1 MLVALRERQPTM
13 ETNALSWILEF
24 FGRLHPLLVHFPVS
38 LLVVGLFLELLTL
51 NGKRLGLRE
60 GIQWIIYLGT
70 ASAVASAILGFILY
84 QVDDYQGQLVESHL
98 ILGVA
103 TAGLSVLTAWQLYRL
118 QQNGYQQ
125 FIYYRSFLFLTV
137 VVLTVAG
144 HMGASLTHGEDFL
157 SSTFPWNNEGYEEGQ
172 AAELLTEFT
181 SVSDE
186 NKLSESQLIRL
197 NLEVRAIFAHNCYQ
211 CHSELKQKGELVLET
226 EEGVMRGGESG
237 KVLVKGDAQHS
248 EIIRRVKLPRDD
260 EESMPG
266 KGKALSKE
274 EIALISLWIDQG
286 AYWADESLKVFPEAE
301 LALTQPELPDG
312 TNHVAHPVDR
322 LTTVYFEENDIE
334 VAEIVDDRTFI
345 RRAYLDAIGLLP
357 SPKEVAV
364 FEKDSSPDKRSQLV
378 KELLSDNKNYTQHW
392 LSFWNDLLR
401 NDYSG
406 TGFITGGRKQIT
418 NWLYQSLLANKPY
431 DEMVKE
437 LTNPSEES
445 EGFIKGIQWRGVVNA
460 SQRTEMQAA
469 QNISQSLMGINLK
482 CASCHN
488 SFVSN
493 VTLSQAYGFAN
504 IFADSTL
511 EIYRCDK
518 PTGKMSEV
526 AFLYPELGEIEAKT
540 VKEKLKTLSEV
551 MVQPENGRLYRT
563 ITNRLWD
570 RLMGRGIIMPLD
582 EMDNPPWSA
591 ELLDWLAADFIN
603 SGYDLKHLL
612 ERIMTSKAYQ
622 LPSVRYDEIASL
634 MSEKYVFTGPA
645 RRRLSAEQFADA
657 LSQVVTPIYY
667 SAAYDPEPNK
677 LEASWIWTREVEVER
692 DVLPKPGKRYFRYEF
707 NLPSNKKLKAAEAL
721 ITADH
726 SFKLYVNNQLAAE
739 GSDWRKVEQVNL
751 HEQLHAGENIL
762 AVEGENEGKVANP
775 AGLLFALRLT
785 YQDGTQNFVFSNGD
799 WKTTNAQPQGEWTA
813 LDFDDITWESA
824 KKYNAKYWGKLI
836 GFDFDREGEQKFA
849 RASMVALDPFQ
860 KALGRPT
867 RENVATSRDDQAT
880 LLQAL
885 ELTNGEFFNNIMQEG
900 AENMLA
906 NYGDDSEKLVSQLY
920 LKSFGRMPT
929 TQEQGLMT
937 EVIGSNPGVEEVQD
951 LLWAVVLLPEFQFI
965 N

>member
-1 MLVALRERQPTM
+1 M
-13 ETNALSWILEF
+13 EENAFSWISEF
-24 FGRLHPLLVHFPVS
+24 LGRLHPLLVHFPVG
-38 LLVVGLFLELLTL
+38 LLVVGLFMELLTL
-51 NGKRLGLRE
+51 NGKRPGLRE
-60 GIQWIIYLGT
+60 GIRWIIYLG
-70 ASAVASAILGFILY
+70 AMSAVASATLGFILY
-84 QVDDYQGQLVESHL
+84 QVDDYQGQLVDNHL
-98 ILGVA
+98 RLGIA
-103 TAGLSVLTAWQLYRL
+103 TAVLGVLTAWQLYRL

-125 FIYYRSFLFLTV
+125 LMYYRSLLFLTV
-137 VVLTVAG
+137 GVLTVAG
-144 HMGASLTHGEDFL
+144 HLGASLTHGEDFL
-157 SSTFPWNNEGYEEGQ
+157 SSTFPWNNDGYEEGQ
-172 AAELLTEFT
+172 AAELLTEFA

-186 NKLSESQLIRL
+186 SAALSESQLSRL

-211 CHSELKQKGELVLET
+211 CHSELKQKGELVLEN

-237 KVLVKGDAQHS
+237 EILIKGDAEHS

-266 KGKALSKE
+266 KGKALSAG
-274 EIALISLWIDQG
+274 EIELIALWIDQG

-301 LALTQPELPDG
+301 LALSQPELPEG
-312 TNHVAHPVDR
+312 TDHLKHPVDR
-322 LTTVYFEENDIE
+322 LTVAYFEEQDVE
-334 VAEIVDDRTFI
+334 VPDAVDDRTFI

-357 SPKEVAV
+357 SPEEVSA
-364 FEKDSSPDKRSQLV
+364 FEKDSSPDKRNQLV
-378 KELLSDNKNYTQHW
+378 KELLSDDKNYTQHW

-418 NWLYQSLLANKPY
+418 GWLYQALLTNKPY
-431 DEMVKE
+431 NEMVRE
-437 LTNPSEES
+437 LTNPTGES

-469 QNISQSLMGINLK
+469 QNISQSLMGVNLK

-493 VTLSQAYGFAN
+493 VTLNQAYGFAN

-526 AFLYPELGEIEAKT
+526 AFLYPELGEIEAET
-540 VKEKLKTLSEV
+540 VKEKLKALSEV
-551 MVQPENGRLYRT
+551 IVQPENGRLYRT

-570 RLMGRGIIMPLD
+570 RLMGRGIIVPLD
-582 EMDNPPWSA
+582 EMDNSPWSA
-591 ELLDWLAADFIN
+591 DLLNWLAADFIDHN
-603 SGYDLKHLL
+603 YDLKHLL
-612 ERIMTSKAYQ
+612 ERIMTSQAYQ
-622 LPSVRYDEIASL
+622 LPSVRYDRVASL
-634 MSEKYVFTGPA
+634 MSEEYVFTGPA

-657 LSQVVTPIYY
+657 LSQVVTPVYY
-667 SAAYDPEPNK
+667 SAAYDPEPDK

-692 DVLPKPGKRYFRYEF
+692 DVLPKPGKRYFRYAF
-707 NLPSNKKLKAAEAL
+707 NLPTNKSLQTAEAL

-726 SFKLYVNNQLAAE
+726 SFKLYVNEKLATE
-739 GSDWRKVEQVNL
+739 GNDWRKVEQVDL
-751 HEQLHAGENIL
+751 SSQLHAGENVL
-762 AVEGENEGKVANP
+762 AIEGENEGKVANP

-785 YQDGTQNFVFSNGD
+785 YDDGTQDYVVSDGD
-799 WKTTNAQPQGEWTA
+799 WKTTNVQPQQEWTA
-813 LDFDDITWESA
+813 LKFDDIAWEPV
-824 KKYNAKYWGKLI
+824 KKQNSKYWGKLI
-836 GFDFDREGEQKFA
+836 SFDFDREDEQKFA

-860 KALGRPT
+860 KALGRPS

-885 ELTNGEFFNNIMQEG
+885 ELTNGEFFNTIMQEG
-900 AENMLA
+900 AETMLA
-906 NYGDDSEKLVSQLY
+906 SYGNNSEQLVNQLY
-920 LKSFGRMPT
+920 LKSFGRMPN
-929 TQEQGLMT
+929 TQEQSLMT
-937 EVIGSNPGVEEVQD
+937 DVVGTEPGVEEVQD

>member
-1 MLVALRERQPTM
+1 M
-13 ETNALSWILEF
+13 EENAFSWISEF
-24 FGRLHPLLVHFPVS
+24 LGRLHPLLVHFPVG
-38 LLVVGLFLELLTL
+38 LLVVGLFMELLTL
-51 NGKRLGLRE
+51 NGKRPGLRE
-60 GIQWIIYLGT
+60 GIRWIIYLG
-70 ASAVASAILGFILY
+70 AMSAVASATLGFILY
-84 QVDDYQGQLVESHL
+84 QVDDYQGQLVDNHL
-98 ILGVA
+98 RLGIA
-103 TAGLSVLTAWQLYRL
+103 TAVLGVLTAWQLYRL

-125 FIYYRSFLFLTV
+125 LMYYRSLLFLTV
-137 VVLTVAG
+137 GVLTVAG
-144 HMGASLTHGEDFL
+144 HLGASLTHGEDFL
-157 SSTFPWNNEGYEEGQ
+157 SSTFPWNNDGYEEGQ
-172 AAELLTEFT
+172 AAELLTEFA

-186 NKLSESQLIRL
+186 SAALSESQLSRL

-211 CHSELKQKGELVLET
+211 CHSELKQKGELVLEN

-237 KVLVKGDAQHS
+237 EILIKGDAEHS

-266 KGKALSKE
+266 KGKALSAG
-274 EIALISLWIDQG
+274 EIELIALWIDQG

-301 LALTQPELPDG
+301 LALSQPELPEG
-312 TNHVAHPVDR
+312 TDHLKHPVDR
-322 LTTVYFEENDIE
+322 LTVAYFEEQDVE
-334 VAEIVDDRTFI
+334 VPDAVDDRTFI

-357 SPKEVAV
+357 SPEEVSA
-364 FEKDSSPDKRSQLV
+364 FEKDSSPDKRNQLV
-378 KELLSDNKNYTQHW
+378 KELLSDDKNYTQHW

-418 NWLYQSLLANKPY
+418 GWLYQALLTNKPY
-431 DEMVKE
+431 NEMVRE
-437 LTNPSEES
+437 LTNPTGES

-469 QNISQSLMGINLK
+469 QNISQSLMGVNLK

-493 VTLSQAYGFAN
+493 VTLNQAYGFAN

-526 AFLYPELGEIEAKT
+526 AFLYPELGEIEAET
-540 VKEKLKTLSEV
+540 VKEKLKALSEV
-551 MVQPENGRLYRT
+551 IVQPENGRLYRT

-570 RLMGRGIIMPLD
+570 RLMGRGIIVPLD
-582 EMDNPPWSA
+582 EMDNSPWSA
-591 ELLDWLAADFIN
+591 DLLNWLAADFIDHN
-603 SGYDLKHLL
+603 YDLKHLL
-612 ERIMTSKAYQ
+612 KRIMTSQAYQ
-622 LPSVRYDEIASL
+622 LPSVRYDRVASL
-634 MSEKYVFTGPA
+634 MSEEYVFTGPA

-657 LSQVVTPIYY
+657 LSQVVTPVYY
-667 SAAYDPEPNK
+667 SAAYDPEPDK

-692 DVLPKPGKRYFRYEF
+692 DVLPKPGKRYFRYAF
-707 NLPSNKKLKAAEAL
+707 NLPTNKSLQTAEAL

-726 SFKLYVNNQLAAE
+726 SFKLYVNEKLATE
-739 GSDWRKVEQVNL
+739 GNDWRKVEQVDL
-751 HEQLHAGENIL
+751 SSQLHAGENVL
-762 AVEGENEGKVANP
+762 AIEGENEGKVANP

-785 YQDGTQNFVFSNGD
+785 YDDGTQDYVVSDGD
-799 WKTTNAQPQGEWTA
+799 WKTTNVQPQQEWTA
-813 LDFDDITWESA
+813 LKFDDIAWEPV
-824 KKYNAKYWGKLI
+824 KKQNSKYWGKLI
-836 GFDFDREGEQKFA
+836 SFDFDREDEQKFA

-860 KALGRPT
+860 KALGRPS

-885 ELTNGEFFNNIMQEG
+885 ELTNGEFFNTIMQEG
-900 AENMLA
+900 AETMLA
-906 NYGDDSEKLVSQLY
+906 SYGNNSEQLVNQLY
-920 LKSFGRMPT
+920 LKSFGRMPN
-929 TQEQGLMT
+929 TQEQSLMT
-937 EVIGSNPGVEEVQD
+937 DVVGTEPGVEEVQD